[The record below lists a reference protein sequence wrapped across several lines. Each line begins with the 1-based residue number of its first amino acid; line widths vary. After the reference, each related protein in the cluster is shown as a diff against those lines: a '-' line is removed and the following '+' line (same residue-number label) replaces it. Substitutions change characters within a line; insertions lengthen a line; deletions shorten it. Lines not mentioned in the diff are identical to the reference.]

1 MPPRCFRVTFHGTN
15 IWTLHPPQSGLRIE
29 TPELTWMLA
38 AVWANETLTSFRA
51 LPDDDQALIVAAY
64 LTDRQMAAVLAD
76 AQAQTKRAAWRRG
89 AHITHT

>member
-1 MPPRCFRVTFHGTN
+1 M
-15 IWTLHPPQSGLRIE
+15 
-29 TPELTWMLA
+29 
-38 AVWANETLTSFRA
+38 WANETLTSFRA